1 MNLLDIYLQTLQEA
15 EKSEIKY
22 ATGPVFLYHGTRNTE
37 KEIKRRGLTVKDNG
51 SSGDP
56 RTKGKKAIWLTSSL
70 KYASQY
76 TKETHILSKKV
87 GMVLKCKVYKKHL
100 KFIERPLNLFDE
112 YLYFEDI
119 PPRDI
124 EIAWKAKR

>member
-37 KEIKRRGLTVKDNG
+37 REIKRRGLTVKENG
-51 SSGDP
+51 SAEGK
-56 RTKGKKAIWLTSSL
+56 RTYGKKAIWFTSSL
-70 KYASQY
+70 KYAKIY
-76 TKETHILSKKV
+76 TAKTHVLSERV
-87 GMVLKCKVYKKHL
+87 GLVLKCKLDKKYL
-100 KFIERPLNLFDE
+100 KFVERPLNLFDE
-112 YLYFEDI
+112 YIYFKDI